1 LTSSPAGGGIDWFNV
16 FYRRA
21 GILAIVARKT
31 EHVAVGKLAARTIH
45 QENRHKGGA
54 RSMKKSHS
62 MFLRPTGTRNRG
74 KKWIAAANK
83 TFV

>member
-54 RSMKKSHS
+54 RSMKKRQSQHVS
-62 MFLRPTGTRNRG
+62 STDRDSKSRQEMDRG
-74 KKWIAAANK
+74 RE
-83 TFV
+83 